1 MIQKIRKFFT
11 LNELDESSETVNF
24 LFGVFYFFILT
35 RFLLD
40 FIKLGMTPEEQRDG
54 GLVLLFLALIWFGVR
69 RKVRL

>member
-1 MIQKIRKFFT
+1 MIQKIREFFT
-11 LNELDESSETVNF
+11 LNELDEFGETVNF
-24 LFGVFYFFILT
+24 LFGIFYFFILT

-40 FIKLGMTPEEQRDG
+40 FIKLGMTPEEQRR

>member
-1 MIQKIRKFFT
+1 MIQKIREFFT
-11 LNELDESSETVNF
+11 LNELDEFGETINF

-40 FIKLGMTPEEQRDG
+40 FIKLGMTPEEQRR

>member
-1 MIQKIRKFFT
+1 MIQKIREFFT
-11 LNELDESSETVNF
+11 LNELDEFGETVNF

-40 FIKLGMTPEEQRDG
+40 FIKLGMPPEEQRR

>member
-1 MIQKIRKFFT
+1 MIQKIREFFT
-11 LNELDESSETVNF
+11 LNELDEFGETVNF

-40 FIKLGMTPEEQRDG
+40 FIKLGMTPEEQRR